1 MKTND
6 FTIIGGG
13 IAGLSTAIALQQKGF
28 SVDLYEAAS
37 EIRAVGAGISLAPNA
52 VKALRALGLEEAVKS
67 RGRVLDGMDILDHR
81 GHPISLLNTASLRAR
96 YGADHL
102 AIHRADLHEVLLQ
115 NVQGNAVYTGKRA
128 VSARQSADGVEVT
141 FHDGTTCRSR
151 ALIVA
156 DGIHS
161 PIRKQTV
168 PGSEPRYAG
177 YTCWRAVIHW
187 PGQPMHGATE
197 TWGPKGRFG
206 IVPLAGNQVYFF
218 ACVNAP
224 FNDARMKNFT
234 VADLSAQFQGYHQ
247 PISAI
252 LENTR
257 NEDLLWND
265 IVDLNPLE
273 RYAYDRMV
281 FVGDAAHATT
291 PNLGQGAC
299 QAIED
304 ALVLASVAE
313 KNIRPAEAFKVFD
326 MLRKERTHYV
336 VKRSWTMGK
345 VAQWTQ
351 PLLAGLRNTALRM
364 VPAEATE
371 KQMGFLYDVAF

>member
-1 MKTND
+1 
-6 FTIIGGG
+6 
-13 IAGLSTAIALQQKGF
+13 
-28 SVDLYEAAS
+28 
-37 EIRAVGAGISLAPNA
+37 
-52 VKALRALGLEEAVKS
+52 
-67 RGRVLDGMDILDHR
+67 
-81 GHPISLLNTASLRAR
+81 
-96 YGADHL
+96 
-102 AIHRADLHEVLLQ
+102 
-115 NVQGNAVYTGKRA
+115 
-128 VSARQSADGVEVT
+128 
-141 FHDGTTCRSR
+141 
-151 ALIVA
+151 
-156 DGIHS
+156 
-161 PIRKQTV
+161 
-168 PGSEPRYAG
+168 
-177 YTCWRAVIHW
+177 
-187 PGQPMHGATE
+187 MHGATE